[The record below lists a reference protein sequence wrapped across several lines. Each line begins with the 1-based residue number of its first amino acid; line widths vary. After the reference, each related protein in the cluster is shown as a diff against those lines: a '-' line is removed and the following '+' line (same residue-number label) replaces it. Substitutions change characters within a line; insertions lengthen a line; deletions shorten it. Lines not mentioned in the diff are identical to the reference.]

1 MREPEHDDGQ
11 DPMGNRT
18 FRTTFRHT
26 DPFKPLYAKY
36 ATNLMSLTRRTLLL
50 SAPAL
55 PLAAAPAAWNQ
66 PRPLGRTGLSVGRL
80 GMGVEAVTDP
90 DLIHRAADLGITYFH
105 AFGNQEIV
113 GRGIR
118 PVRSRIVLAAGSD
131 KPTRVEM
138 LADLDQQLRAFD
150 TPHIDLWYLT
160 SKYRPEFITDDL
172 VEGLRAAKAAGKI
185 RACAIAGHGFGSVK
199 ARLKELRETIGAAM
213 VVCNFATWEHPADL
227 AAPPRT
233 ALPGGTRQ
241 DISEMHRDGLGIVAM
256 KPLMGGLKYV
266 PDTKKAWAQGLT
278 DRSAALTAALKW
290 ALANPAIDVVPVQT
304 PTRELLET
312 NVRAAHSTFDDG
324 ERKLLAASFSQYG
337 AEYCRMCYGC
347 QGACRNGVAVPD
359 VLRALMYAEGYGEPR
374 RARAAFTA
382 LPASLRQVRCEDC
395 SACTVECRTGAD
407 VRPRLLRARTLFG

>member
-1 MREPEHDDGQ
+1 
-11 DPMGNRT
+11 
-18 FRTTFRHT
+18 
-26 DPFKPLYAKY
+26 
-36 ATNLMSLTRRTLLL
+36 MSLTRRTLLL

-55 PLAAAPAAWNQ
+55 SLAAAPAAWNQ

-80 GMGVEAVTDP
+80 GMGVESVKDP
-90 DLIHRAADLGITYFH
+90 DLIRRAADLGITYFH

-118 PVRSRIVLAAGSD
+118 PVRSRVVLAADTD
-131 KPTRVEM
+131 KPTRAEM
-138 LADLDQQLRAFD
+138 LAELDAQLRAFD
-150 TPHIDLWYLT
+150 TPYIDLWYLT

-172 VEGLRAAKAAGKI
+172 VEGLRDARSAGKI

-199 ARLKELRETIGAAM
+199 ARLKELRDTIGAAM

-241 DISEMHRDGLGIVAM
+241 DIDEMRRDGLGIVAM

-266 PDTKKAWAQGLT
+266 PDTKKDWVDGLA

-290 ALANPAIDVVPVQT
+290 ALANPSIDVVPVQT
-304 PTRELLET
+304 PTREMLES
-312 NVRAAHSTFDDG
+312 NVRAAQSTFDDG
-324 ERKLLAASFSQYG
+324 ERKLLAASFAQYG

-347 QGACRNGVAVPD
+347 QGACRKGVAVPD
-359 VLRALMYAEGYGEPR
+359 VLRALMYAEGYGEPS
-374 RARAAFTA
+374 RARAAFAA
-382 LPASLRQVRCEDC
+382 LPPSLRRVDCEDC

-407 VRPRLLRARTLFG
+407 VRPRLLRARALLG